1 MSDDCFDREQIE
13 LLQANVDA
21 PLPEQLEIWREGSN
35 KPIQMVPFSNDTF
48 AQWRDEPQAIDSAD
62 FDPQLIGYERE
73 QRQRLFLERYDK
85 PKELTEHH

>member
-1 MSDDCFDREQIE
+1 MSDDCFDREEIE
-13 LLQANVDA
+13 KLQANVNA
-21 PLPEQLEIWREGSN
+21 PLPEQLEIWKEKSD
-35 KPIQMVPFSNDTF
+35 KPIFAPFNNQTF

-85 PKELTEHH
+85 PKELTEDH